1 MGALHYLQCET
12 GSALKFKQF
21 VRSVMPKICLER
33 ALLVTE
39 SFRQTE
45 NMPQILRRAYALE
58 HVLSNMTIYISESEL
73 IVGNLASEVF
83 AAPLF
88 PEYAID
94 WFEKE
99 MKDIPFRKMDRFQI
113 SEDAMELMAPVFAYW
128 KGKTLRD
135 KCMGAIPEYMKQADQ
150 IKAIYGEHLINEGS
164 GHLIVDFPKILEKGL
179 CFIAEEAAQIQKKQR
194 IYDREGIA
202 ASEFLEAVQIVIK
215 AVCHFA
221 DRFAQEAERMAQR
234 TEEPLRRAQLNTIAQ
249 ICRKVPAQPA
259 ETFSEALQ
267 SVWFI
272 QLVLQIESNGHSV
285 SLGRFDQYLYPYY
298 KADKNAGAL
307 DDAQALELIEH
318 FWVKLNTINKI
329 RPWSDTQF
337 LTGYPMFQNVT
348 IGGQNHYGREAVNE
362 LTYLCLQATEEVAMT
377 QPSLSARYSAS
388 SSKTYL
394 NACVKCIKRG
404 LGMPAMFNDDVI
416 IPAFLNRG
424 IPYRDAEN
432 YALVGCVEA
441 AVPGKWGYRCNG
453 MSYFNMLKVLELAL
467 NDGVDPE
474 TGLCLCHGE
483 GSLDT
488 FKTMDDLWHAWDKLV
503 KWYTECYVQHDAIVD
518 SIIEEVVPEPF
529 CSALVNDCIQRGK
542 TIMEGGAFMIS

>member
-1 MGALHYLQCET
+1 
-12 GSALKFKQF
+12 
-21 VRSVMPKICLER
+21 
-33 ALLVTE
+33 
-39 SFRQTE
+39 
-45 NMPQILRRAYALE
+45 
-58 HVLSNMTIYISESEL
+58 
-73 IVGNLASEVF
+73 
-83 AAPLF
+83 
-88 PEYAID
+88 
-94 WFEKE
+94 
-99 MKDIPFRKMDRFQI
+99 
-113 SEDAMELMAPVFAYW
+113 
-128 KGKTLRD
+128 
-135 KCMGAIPEYMKQADQ
+135 
-150 IKAIYGEHLINEGS
+150 
-164 GHLIVDFPKILEKGL
+164 
-179 CFIAEEAAQIQKKQR
+179 
-194 IYDREGIA
+194 
-202 ASEFLEAVQIVIK
+202 
-215 AVCHFA
+215 
-221 DRFAQEAERMAQR
+221 
-234 TEEPLRRAQLNTIAQ
+234 
-249 ICRKVPAQPA
+249 
-259 ETFSEALQ
+259 
-267 SVWFI
+267 
-272 QLVLQIESNGHSV
+272 
-285 SLGRFDQYLYPYY
+285 
-298 KADKNAGAL
+298 
-307 DDAQALELIEH
+307 
-318 FWVKLNTINKI
+318 
-329 RPWSDTQF
+329 
-337 LTGYPMFQNVT
+337 
-348 IGGQNHYGREAVNE
+348 
-362 LTYLCLQATEEVAMT
+362 MT